1 MRKAYDRV
9 EWSYLEAIMLKLGFH
24 PRWVRMTTNLVT
36 VVSFQVLFN
45 GSKLEPFNP
54 SWGICQGDPIS
65 PYLFLITGEGLS
77 CPLKDQSE
85 SSLLHGIKV
94 PPSTPM
100 VNHLLFTDDSLL
112 LFSFSSRWKLRFSSA
127 RDFGHL
133 LCDIGIISEQ
143 GQIFYLFEQGMA

>member
-112 LFSFSSRWKLRFSSA
+112 LFSLMEIAVLKCKRFWT
-127 RDFGHL
+127 L
-133 LCDIGIISEQ
+133 IV
-143 GQIFYLFEQGMA
+143 